1 MNCDEI
7 DYRIAAS
14 AIGIVVY
21 CVGIPLI
28 ATMLLAMYHLRKFK
42 SSLSF
47 YLVRSIFSGHNATAT
62 GMAYRIWTLLRT
74 FIFTTISLAPLS
86 HTSQGLGIL
95 MLVVASML
103 FESLADP
110 RTTSIMSIVGCM
122 EEVVVCIVVCVGM
135 FRTGTTHRLECAMC
149 SAHFCD

>member
-21 CVGIPLI
+21 CIGIPLI
-28 ATMLLAMYHLRKFK
+28 ATTLLVMYHLRKFE

>member
-21 CVGIPLI
+21 CIGIPLI
-28 ATMLLAMYHLRKFK
+28 ATTLLVMYHLRKFK

-103 FESLADP
+103 F
-110 RTTSIMSIVGCM
+110 
-122 EEVVVCIVVCVGM
+122 
-135 FRTGTTHRLECAMC
+135 
-149 SAHFCD
+149 

>member
-21 CVGIPLI
+21 CVGIPLV

-74 FIFTTISLAPLS
+74 FVFTTISLAPLS

-110 RTTSIMSIVGCM
+110 RTTSIMSIMGCM
-122 EEVVVCIVVCVGM
+122 EEVVVCVVVCVGL